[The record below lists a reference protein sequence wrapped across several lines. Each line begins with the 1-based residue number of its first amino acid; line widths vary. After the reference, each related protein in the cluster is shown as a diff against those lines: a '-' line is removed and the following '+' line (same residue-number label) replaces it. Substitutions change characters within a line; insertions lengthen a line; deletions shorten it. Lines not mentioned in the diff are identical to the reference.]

1 VKEAAIV
8 HGLTQAF
15 ETKTFLGGIVLLLSY
30 ISKSIDEVFFI
41 LAVFIIL
48 DYITGVLCGMLREGG
63 YNYRIAIK
71 GIVKKLMYL
80 VLIMVKILLEYLSGM
95 FTSENSLNIRV
106 GGTLT
111 TAMYV
116 YLIGTEGLSIIQ
128 NLIILGI
135 PVPEYMI
142 KIFGLIRDDSGN
154 LIKK

>member
-1 VKEAAIV
+1 M

-80 VLIMVKILLEYLSGM
+80 VLIMVTILLEYLIGM

>member
-80 VLIMVKILLEYLSGM
+80 VLIMVTILLEYLIGM

>member
-1 VKEAAIV
+1 V

-80 VLIMVKILLEYLSGM
+80 VLIMVTILLEYLIGM

>member
-8 HGLTQAF
+8 HGLSQAF

-80 VLIMVKILLEYLSGM
+80 VLIMVTILLEYLIGM

>member
-1 VKEAAIV
+1 MKEAAIV

-80 VLIMVKILLEYLSGM
+80 VLIMVTILLEYLIGM

>member
-1 VKEAAIV
+1 M

-15 ETKTFLGGIVLLLSY
+15 ETKAFLGGMVLLLSY
-30 ISKSIDEVFFI
+30 ISQSIDEVFVI
-41 LAVFIIL
+41 LAVFIVL
-48 DYITGVLCGMLREGG
+48 DYITGVLCGMLRNGG

-80 VLIMVKILLEYLSGM
+80 VLILVTILLEYLIGM
-95 FTSENSLNIRV
+95 FTSDGGLSIRV
-106 GGTLT
+106 EGAIT

-135 PVPEYMI
+135 PVPDIMI

-154 LIKK
+154 LRKK

>member
-1 VKEAAIV
+1 M

-15 ETKTFLGGIVLLLSY
+15 ETKAFLGGIVLLLSY
-30 ISKSIDEVFFI
+30 ISQSIDEVFVI
-41 LAVFIIL
+41 LAVFIVL
-48 DYITGVLCGMLREGG
+48 DYITGVLCGMLRDEG

-80 VLIMVKILLEYLSGM
+80 VLIMVTILIEFLIGM
-95 FTSENSLNIRV
+95 FTSDGGLSIRV
-106 GGTLT
+106 EGTVT

-135 PVPEYMI
+135 PVPEIMI